1 MSVEDLENSRKN
13 MIGTKTW
20 MTDATISDGSW
31 SYTNNLGVK
40 SSSDILHMLIDIV
53 SKNGVLLLNL
63 SPMANGIIPENQEQG
78 LLKMGSWLEKYGEAI
93 YGTEAWYTFGEGPT
107 KEPLG
112 HFKNHQA
119 FHKIKYSNKDVRN
132 TTKDYNIYG
141 IVMGSVEANKMIL
154 LKSFAEKN
162 ILDPV
167 SIGNVSFLDSDE
179 KIEWSINEEELTV
192 TSPSKSIDEM
202 ATVIKVLISQ

>member
-13 MIGTKTW
+13 
-20 MTDATISDGSW
+20 
-31 SYTNNLGVK
+31 
-40 SSSDILHMLIDIV
+40 
-53 SKNGVLLLNL
+53 
-63 SPMANGIIPENQEQG
+63 
-78 LLKMGSWLEKYGEAI
+78 
-93 YGTEAWYTFGEGPT
+93 
-107 KEPLG
+107 
-112 HFKNHQA
+112 
-119 FHKIKYSNKDVRN
+119 
-132 TTKDYNIYG
+132 
-141 IVMGSVEANKMIL
+141 MIL

-202 ATVIKVLISQ
+202 ATVIKVVISQ